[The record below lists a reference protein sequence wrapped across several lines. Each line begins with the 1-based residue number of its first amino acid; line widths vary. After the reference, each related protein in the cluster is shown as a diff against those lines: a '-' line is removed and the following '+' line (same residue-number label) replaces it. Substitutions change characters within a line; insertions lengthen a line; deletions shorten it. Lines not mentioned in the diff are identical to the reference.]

1 MGLAD
6 GGGRDAAQAIVRLPL
21 RVAPNP
27 QQHQPKQRKE
37 HHPKQ
42 ASTDQ
47 RGTRGRTDLTEGNP
61 NLYSLEAFVRR
72 IHCLPLVR

>member
-1 MGLAD
+1 MAE
-6 GGGRDAAQAIVRLPL
+6 GGTPRRLSFVFRFALP
-21 RVAPNP
+21 PTP

>member
-1 MGLAD
+1 MAE
-6 GGGRDAAQAIVRLPL
+6 GGTPRRLSFVFRFALP
-21 RVAPNP
+21 PTP

-47 RGTRGRTDLTEGNP
+47 RGTVAAP
-61 NLYSLEAFVRR
+61 
-72 IHCLPLVR
+72 I